1 MRTRTFSLLSI
12 SSLAFAL
19 VTNLVAKT
27 RFSNVAVG
35 VATAN
40 ESDRML
46 SAMLKRTLEEG
57 QMLEKTSCCFVVL
70 GVVFWITS
78 AIRRE
83 QGYHAVLFVL
93 LFVFLL
99 LEYLF
104 V

>member
-19 VTNLVAKT
+19 VTNLVAET

-46 SAMLKRTLEEG
+46 SLCLNELLKKDRCL
-57 QMLEKTSCCFVVL
+57 KKRPVVSL
-70 GVVFWITS
+70 FW
-78 AIRRE
+78 
-83 QGYHAVLFVL
+83 GLFSGSHL
-93 LFVFLL
+93 LFDESRVTMRFYSFSFL
-99 LEYLF
+99 F
-104 V
+104 FCF